1 MGDKYIL
8 AVDQGTSATKAVIID
23 SVGRIVSKAASELQS
38 YYPHAGF
45 VEQNPEEIYRSL
57 LDSVRSCLE
66 SFSKDGSR
74 RLEDITC
81 CGISNQRETF
91 VLWNSSGRPLSKAIV
106 WQCKRSVDIC
116 ERLNGTELE
125 DEIKQR
131 TGLIVDPYFSGTK
144 LVWLCENDPEL
155 AESMRAG
162 KAFFGTVDTWLL
174 YRLTAGRSY
183 LTDHTNASRTL
194 MFNIDRLAWD
204 THLLGEY
211 GLSGLRLPQVRPS
224 SFEYG
229 RTDFGGLL
237 PRAITISAMIGDSH
251 AAAFGERC
259 FSPGTAKATMGTGC
273 SILLNTGAKR
283 VISEAGMVTTICWSI
298 EDRVDYALEGIIV
311 TCGGTISWL
320 RDNMGLFAESRETE
334 NMALSIKDNAG
345 VYLVPAFSGLGAPHW
360 KMDCR
365 AAITGLTLGCDKNH
379 VVRAALESIPYQI
392 KDVIVAMEN
401 ESGVSLQQLKVDG
414 GITANKFIMR
424 FLADLLETDIVN
436 IGIPDVSA
444 LGAACLAGL
453 QAGVFEDIDHLKR
466 LGTNELTY
474 SPGPRAQAA
483 QTSYGGWQQA
493 IQQLMMGPSITGA
506 R

>member
-1 MGDKYIL
+1 MSSKYIL
-8 AVDQGTSATKAVIID
+8 AIDQGTSGTKAVVFD
-23 SVGRIVSKAASELQS
+23 SSGQVVAKATEPLKS
-38 YYPHAGF
+38 YFPRPGF
-45 VEQNPEEIYRSL
+45 VEQDAVEIYSNVL
-57 LDSVRSCLE
+57 AAVSACLKK
-66 SFSKDGSR
+66 FKDATAADPGA
-74 RLEDITC
+74 IVT

-91 VLWNSSGRPLSKAIV
+91 VLWDESGEPLCNAIV

-116 ERLNGTELE
+116 ERLKGTELE
-125 DEIKQR
+125 GEIKQR

-144 LVWLCENDPEL
+144 LLWLCENDPEI
-155 AESMRAG
+155 AETIRTG

-174 YRLTAGRSY
+174 YRLTGGRSY

-194 MFNIDRLAWD
+194 LFNIDQMEWD

-211 GLSGLRLPQVRPS
+211 RLAGLRLPPVRPS
-224 SFEYG
+224 SFDYG
-229 RTDFGGLL
+229 VTDFEGVLAK
-237 PRAITISAMIGDSH
+237 AIPISAMIGDSH

-283 VISEAGMVTTICWSI
+283 VVSEAGMVTTICWSA
-298 EDRVDYALEGIIV
+298 ENRVDYALEGIIV
-311 TCGGTISWL
+311 TCGATINWL
-320 RDNMGLFAESRETE
+320 RDNMGLFADSRETE
-334 NMALSIKDNAG
+334 EIALSIEDNAG

-365 AAITGLTLGCDKNH
+365 AAIMGLTLGSDKNH

-401 ESGVSLQQLKVDG
+401 ESGIRLEQLKVDG
-414 GITANKFIMR
+414 GITANKFVMR
-424 FLADLLETDIVN
+424 FLADLLEVDVTN

-453 QAGVFEDIDHLKR
+453 QSGLFENIDDLKQ
-466 LGTNELTY
+466 LTVNEQTC
-474 SPGPRAQAA
+474 SPASDAQAVR
-483 QTSYGGWQQA
+483 TFYGHWQQA
-493 IQQLMMGPSITGA
+493 VQQLTMRLPQ
-506 R
+506 